1 MKVTV
6 GSKVPEFEL
15 ELQGEGAK
23 SLPRDEQ
30 NLIVEVA
37 RFVAADRGA
46 TLKPARLHVEN
57 EIPLARGLG
66 SSSAA
71 IVAGISLYEVLAQET
86 LSQDDFFRYALHFEA
101 HGDNLGPAR
110 LGGLVVV
117 CTSGSTLI
125 ALKRT
130 WPANVKIV
138 VVVPE
143 LELETKK
150 MREAIPTLVKAEDA
164 VFNLQRAALFQA
176 AISEGRFE
184 LIQEAMRDRLHQ
196 PFRAALAPPL
206 ADVLELNDHAREIDG
221 LLGVSIS
228 GAGSTVIA
236 LTLGNASEIG
246 RRMQVPFNSMGI
258 PSQVMELDVDNEG
271 RRLI

>member
-6 GSKVPEFEL
+6 GAKRPQFEL
-15 ELQGEGAK
+15 ELKGEGAQ
-23 SLPRDEQ
+23 SLARDEQ
-30 NLIVEVA
+30 NLIVKVA
-37 RFVAADRGA
+37 RFVAGERGV
-46 TLKPARLHVEN
+46 TLKPARLNVEN

-71 IVAGISLYEVLAQET
+71 IVAGISLYEVLGEES
-86 LSQDDFFRYALHFEA
+86 LSEDDFFRYALHFEA

-117 CTSGSTLI
+117 CTRNSTLV

-130 WPANVKIV
+130 WPEKVKIV

-143 LELETKK
+143 LELQTRK
-150 MREAIPTLVKAEDA
+150 MRDAIPKVIDTEAA

-196 PFRAALAPPL
+196 PFRAPLAPPL
-206 ADVLELNDHAREIDG
+206 AEVLELNNRTREIDG

-236 LTLGNASEIG
+236 LALGNASEIG

-258 PSQVMELDVDNEG
+258 PSRVMELDVDNEG

>member
-1 MKVTV
+1 LKVTV
-6 GSKVPEFEL
+6 GSKRPEFEL
-15 ELQGEGAK
+15 ELHGEGAK

-30 NLIVEVA
+30 NLIVRLAKYVA
-37 RFVAADRGA
+37 SERGVA
-46 TLKPARLHVEN
+46 LKPARLNVEN
-57 EIPLARGLG
+57 QIPLARGLG

-71 IVAGISLYEVLAQET
+71 IIAGISLYEVLSGET
-86 LSQDDFFRYALHFEA
+86 LLEDDFFRYALHFEA

-117 CTSGSTLI
+117 CTTNATLI
-125 ALKRT
+125 VLKRT
-130 WPANVKIV
+130 WPEKVKIV

-150 MREAIPTLVKAEDA
+150 MREAMPKLVEAEDA

-196 PFRAALAPPL
+196 PFRASLAPPL
-206 ADVLELNDHAREIDG
+206 AEVLELNNHVREIDG

-228 GAGSTVIA
+228 GAGSTMIA
-236 LTLGNASEIG
+236 LALDNASEIG
-246 RRMQVPFNSMGI
+246 KRMQVPFNSLGI
-258 PSQVMELDVDNEG
+258 PSRVMELDVDNEG

>member
-6 GSKVPEFEL
+6 GAKSPEFEL

-23 SLPRDEQ
+23 SLPRNEQ
-30 NLIVEVA
+30 NLIVQVT
-37 RFVAADRGA
+37 RFVASERGVS
-46 TLKPARLHVEN
+46 LRPARLNVEN
-57 EIPLARGLG
+57 QIPLARGLG

-71 IVAGISLYEVLAQET
+71 IVAGISLYEVLGEDT
-86 LSQDDFFRYALHFEA
+86 LSDNDFFRYALHFEA

-117 CTSGSTLI
+117 CSSNSTLV
-125 ALKRT
+125 ALKRA
-130 WPANVKIV
+130 WPENVKIV

-143 LELETKK
+143 LELETRK
-150 MREAIPTLVKAEDA
+150 MREAIPKLIETEDA

-184 LIQEAMRDRLHQ
+184 LIHEAMRDRLHQ
-196 PFRAALAPPL
+196 PYRAPLAPPL
-206 ADVLELNDHAREIDG
+206 TEVLELNNHVREIDG

-236 LTLGNASEIG
+236 LALGNASEIG
-246 RRMQVPFNSMGI
+246 RRMQGPFNSMGI
-258 PSQVMELDVDNEG
+258 PSRVMELDVDNEG
-271 RRLI
+271 RRMI